1 MEDASG
7 PTREHKHERPALRV
21 FLLGGFRVEQG
32 GREPPAAAWGHR
44 GSARA
49 LVKLLALAPG
59 QRLHREQLVDT
70 LWPDADPD
78 SARNSFAKALHAA
91 RHALEPTLPHRGSSA
106 YLRLTDDMLG
116 LDPHHTWVDVD
127 HFERL
132 TRAALPAGDVAAFE
146 HAIDAYGGELLPE
159 DRYAAW
165 AMARR
170 ETLAAYYLQALLGL
184 AGLHE
189 RRGDD
194 NAALERLRQALQQ
207 DPAREE
213 THRALMRLYAR
224 GGDRRQALRQYELCR
239 VALREELAVE
249 PDVATERLHRDILA
263 SARAAQADANQER
276 AVEPDAAA
284 PLPLPPPLRRAPSTP
299 LVGRERVLE
308 ILREGLVNATAGRG
322 GVTLVGGEAG
332 VGKTRLVMEAAR
344 EAYRGGALI
353 LWGASYE
360 REGVMPYG
368 PFVEALEDYARGRTP
383 EERAALAA
391 AYPELGHLLP
401 SLARESAPAATPG
414 GGEGERAQL
423 FAAIA
428 RLLDDL
434 ATPRPLVLALDDL
447 HAADVAS
454 LQLLHYLARAASE
467 RRWLIVGT
475 YRDEDV
481 AAASPWGQ
489 LCATLMRDELCR
501 RVDLRHLAHPDCDA
515 FVRALL
521 PGGVEPA
528 LLERLY
534 ALSLGNPLFV
544 QELVRLLREQGLLT
558 LVDGSWQ
565 APSGDVGAPRG
576 VRDLVEARVQGL
588 GDDVRRTLT
597 LAAVIGMDCAFA
609 LLSTAG
615 DLAEEPLLDAL
626 DRALEA
632 RILDER
638 EDGYAFRHP
647 LFRTALYERLS
658 RTRRA
663 RLHGTVARAMEAQ
676 RPDDVEA
683 LAYHCTQ
690 SGDTERASAYLELAG
705 DRARAVYANET
716 AATRY
721 GEAADRLDGQG
732 RASAAAGVREK
743 LGAVLTTMA
752 RYDKALEALGRAAL
766 AYEAADDRGEGLA
779 RALARIGHAYAFRGL
794 PLEGIARVQPALA
807 GLEGHA
813 SPAALA
819 PLYVTLALLSFTH
832 GAYTEQLA
840 AATRASDL
848 ARQAGDDSLRAE
860 AEGSRGIALLSL
872 GDPENACRVFED
884 DAIPLAERAGAAFA
898 LTSALHSVACIYRD
912 WGELARSNAYETRAL
927 ELAER
932 RGDPVSVVFFLFSRG
947 YSDFYRGDWMGAR
960 AHLRRAEAVGRATPS
975 WCAPY
980 PLMGLGQLSLAEGAW
995 EAATGYLEE
1004 SLIPAEAAGDVQA
1017 LRYAQS
1023 LLAERDLLDG
1033 RPEAVITRLSPLL
1046 DRPGLEEVSVTE
1058 ILPLL
1063 AWARLELGDHD
1074 AAWEIVQQSVARARA
1089 RRYRLILVDAL
1100 RVQGLVA
1107 LRQKWWL
1114 EAARALDEALSIA
1127 ESIPYPYGRA
1137 RALHIYGLLHVEIG
1151 EPEPARERLEEALA
1165 ILQRLG
1171 ARRDSARVEQALS
1184 GLR

>member
-1 MEDASG
+1 M
-7 PTREHKHERPALRV
+7 
-21 FLLGGFRVEQG
+21 
-32 GREPPAAAWGHR
+32 
-44 GSARA
+44 
-49 LVKLLALAPG
+49 
-59 QRLHREQLVDT
+59 
-70 LWPDADPD
+70 
-78 SARNSFAKALHAA
+78 KA
-91 RHALEPTLPHRGSSA
+91 
-106 YLRLTDDMLG
+106 
-116 LDPHHTWVDVD
+116 
-127 HFERL
+127 
-132 TRAALPAGDVAAFE
+132 
-146 HAIDAYGGELLPE
+146 
-159 DRYAAW
+159 
-165 AMARR
+165 
-170 ETLAAYYLQALLGL
+170 
-184 AGLHE
+184 
-189 RRGDD
+189 
-194 NAALERLRQALQQ
+194 
-207 DPAREE
+207 
-213 THRALMRLYAR
+213 
-224 GGDRRQALRQYELCR
+224 
-239 VALREELAVE
+239 
-249 PDVATERLHRDILA
+249 
-263 SARAAQADANQER
+263 
-276 AVEPDAAA
+276 
-284 PLPLPPPLRRAPSTP
+284 LPPPLRRAPSTP

-308 ILREGLVNATAGRG
+308 ILREGLVNARAGRG

-401 SLARESAPAATPG
+401 SLARESAPAAVPG
-414 GGEGERAQL
+414 GGEGERARL

-428 RLLDDL
+428 RLLGDL

-467 RRWLIVGT
+467 RRWLIVGA

-481 AAASPWGQ
+481 TAGSPCGQ
-489 LCATLMRDELCR
+489 LCATLTRDELCR
-501 RVDLRHLAHPDCDA
+501 RVDLRHLAHHDCDA

-521 PGGVEPA
+521 PDGVVEPA

-558 LVDGSWQ
+558 LVDGAWQ
-565 APSGDVGAPRG
+565 AADGAVDVPRG

-588 GDDVRRTLT
+588 GDDVRHTLT
-597 LAAVIGMDCAFA
+597 LAAVIGMECPFS
-609 LLSTAG
+609 LLNAVG

-638 EDGYAFRHP
+638 EGGYAFRHP

-663 RLHGTVARAMEAQ
+663 RLHGAVARALEAQ
-676 RPDDVEA
+676 RPDEVEA
-683 LAYHCTQ
+683 LAYHYMQ
-690 SGDTERASAYLELAG
+690 SGDADRAIAHLEQAG

-716 AATRY
+716 AAARY
-721 GEAADRLDGQG
+721 QEAADRLDGQG
-732 RASAAAGVREK
+732 RSGVAAGVHEK
-743 LGAVLTTMA
+743 LGAVLTTMGRHDEA
-752 RYDKALEALGRAAL
+752 RAVLDRAAR
-766 AYEAADDRGEGLA
+766 AYEAADDREGLA
-779 RALARIGHAYAFRGL
+779 RVLAQIGHIYAFRGL
-794 PLEGIARVQPALA
+794 PQEGIARIQSALA
-807 GLEGHA
+807 RLEGNT
-813 SPAALA
+813 SPGALA
-819 PLYVTLALLSFTH
+819 ALYVTLATLSFTH

-860 AEGSRGIALLSL
+860 SEGARGLALGSL
-872 GDPENACRVFED
+872 GDPEKACRVLEEV
-884 DAIPLAERAGAAFA
+884 IPLAETAGTAFA
-898 LTSALHSVACIYRD
+898 LTAALHNVSCIYRD
-912 WGELARSNAYETRAL
+912 WGELARSTTYETRAL

-932 RGDPVSVVFFLFSRG
+932 QGDPTEMTFFLFG
-947 YSDFYRGDWMGAR
+947 LGCNDFYRGDWAGAR
-960 AHLRRAEAVGRATPS
+960 AYLRRAETLSRATPS

-980 PLMGLGQLSLAEGAW
+980 PLMALGQLSLAEGAW

-1074 AAWEIVQQSVARARA
+1074 AAWEIVRQSVARARA

-1114 EAARALDEALSIA
+1114 EAAHALDEALSIA
-1127 ESIPYPYGRA
+1127 ERIPYPYGQA

-1151 EPEPARERLEEALA
+1151 EPEQARERLEEALA